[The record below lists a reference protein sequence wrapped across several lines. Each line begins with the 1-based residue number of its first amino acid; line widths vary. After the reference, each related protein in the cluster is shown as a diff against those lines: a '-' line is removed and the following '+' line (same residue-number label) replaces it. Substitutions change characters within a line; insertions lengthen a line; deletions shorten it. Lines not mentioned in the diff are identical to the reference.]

1 MYLKLM
7 ALCLISV
14 VFSTLLKGQEIILAV
29 DTNQALIGERIQ
41 LMLAVKADK
50 NTSIDWPI
58 IQDNWQGLEVLAKSA
73 KDTLTENN
81 NFIYRQA
88 ISLTAF
94 DTGVYKIDSVALVFH
109 RLNLTDSIY
118 AYPLYLAYR
127 TVQLD
132 STNRYYDIKQPMDID
147 YSYWFEI
154 LMAILVIALI
164 ALVFVWWYKTRKTSE
179 QTPEKKVVIP
189 AHITALKQ
197 LKVLQETEAW
207 MHLPLKTYYIKLSTI
222 LRRYLQDQLDIL
234 AVETITDEIIEAVRT
249 KSFDEQLKN
258 ELQDLLQMSDLV
270 KFAKVKPVLEEGEKY
285 INIALKFVD
294 QTKPSDTKSAANDE

>member
-1 MYLKLM
+1 MYLKLI
-7 ALCLISV
+7 ALCLFSV
-14 VFSTLLKGQEIILAV
+14 VSSTLLKGQEIILAV

-41 LMLAVKADK
+41 LILAVKADK
-50 NTSIDWPI
+50 NTSIDWPL
-58 IQDNWQGLEVLAKSA
+58 IQDNWQGLEVLAKSQ
-73 KDTLTENN
+73 KDTLAENN

-109 RLNLTDSIY
+109 RANLTDSIY
-118 AYPLYLAYR
+118 AYPLYLAFR

-154 LMAILVIALI
+154 LLAILIVALI
-164 ALVFVWWYKTRKTSE
+164 AFILVWWYKNRKTNQQKSE
-179 QTPEKKVVIP
+179 HKVVIP

-197 LKVLQETEAW
+197 LKALQETEAW
-207 MHLPLKTYYIKLSTI
+207 MHLPLKTYYINLSTI
-222 LRRYLQDQLDIL
+222 LRRYIQDQLDIL
-234 AVETITDEIIEAVRT
+234 AVETTTDEIVEAIRT
-249 KSFDEQLKN
+249 KRFDEQLKN
-258 ELQDLLQMSDLV
+258 EVQDLLQMSDLV
-270 KFAKVKPVLEEGEKY
+270 KFAKIKPVLEEGKKY